1 MPYRF
6 EFDSTNRI
14 LFCRFEG
21 RVTDEGLTNFYRMA
35 PEYVASLNPRAGL
48 VDLSAV
54 TSFDVTVHT
63 IRQLAWSDP
72 IMPQTSQPRFIV
84 AVSFHIFGMARM
96 FEFEGEATRPNL
108 HVVRSLDEAW
118 AVLGVQGPKFEPVSE
133 FYDSSNADSA
143 ASLSP
148 ND

>member
-6 EFDSTNRI
+6 EFDSANRI

-35 PEYVASLNPRAGL
+35 PEYVASLDPLAGV

-54 TSFDVTVHT
+54 TSFDVTVDT
-63 IRQLAWSDP
+63 IRRLAWSDP
-72 IMPQTSQPRFIV
+72 VMPQTSHPRFIV
-84 AVSFHIFGMARM
+84 AVSSHIFGMARM

-133 FYDSSNADSA
+133 FHDSSNGESA
-143 ASLSP
+143 PGLSP
-148 ND
+148 DD